1 MTTIDIDYL
10 LFLKTIKT
18 QIMLQLDE
26 KIINHNVILAKKKN
40 SLTEPGVHQ
49 FLVSQNSIENY
60 LFHNL

>member
-1 MTTIDIDYL
+1 
-10 LFLKTIKT
+10 
-18 QIMLQLDE
+18 MLQLDE
-26 KIINHNVILAKKKN
+26 KIINHNVILANKN

>member
-26 KIINHNVILAKKKN
+26 KIINHNVILANKN

-60 LFHNL
+60 PFHHL